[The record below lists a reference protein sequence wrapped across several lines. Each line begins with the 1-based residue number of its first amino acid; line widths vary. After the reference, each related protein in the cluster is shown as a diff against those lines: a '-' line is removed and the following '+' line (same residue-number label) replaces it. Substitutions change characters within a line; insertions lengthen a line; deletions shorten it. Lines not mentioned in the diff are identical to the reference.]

1 MSTPPPNSYPL
12 AFILHKH
19 QNAILALT
27 QNRIVSHMNRND
39 LDAARAWAVHVVERN
54 GWIWPAIFNEPYP
67 AATEGGLQYE
77 HVTIE

>member
-1 MSTPPPNSYPL
+1 
-12 AFILHKH
+12 
-19 QNAILALT
+19 
-27 QNRIVSHMNRND
+27 MNRND